1 LGTDTVQ
8 CKGES
13 KSQGGFAGAIDV
25 ESRMLTGYEW
35 QTIPSDREIYEWQIK
50 SGRYKSDDDL

>member
-13 KSQGGFAGAIDV
+13 KSQGGGFAGAIDV

-35 QTIPSDREIYEWQIK
+35 QTIPSDRQIYEWQIK
-50 SGRYKSDDDL
+50 SDDDL